1 MDLIIFLITKSI
13 RKIIEREIATKTKID
28 DQSAIESLTPAFSNI
43 SFSLFR
49 KKSIFI

>member
-28 DQSAIESLTPAFSNI
+28 DQSAIESLTPEFSNI